1 MHDRDLTISLLRVAG
16 AAIICSIVILVGIY
30 PYRPNSVLGWLVL
43 YLASLPI
50 ALLFEVLG
58 DKLLNN
64 KATRKLRSSGGRVLY
79 GVVALGLVFVASIF
93 IVSWLEPYLG
103 KWGS

>member
-1 MHDRDLTISLLRVAG
+1 MNSLPIKLIVIFGSAF
-16 AAIICSIVILVGIY
+16 ICSAVILLGIY
-30 PYRPNSVLGWLVL
+30 PYRPNSLSGWAVL

-50 ALLFEVLG
+50 VFLFEVLG
-58 DKLLNN
+58 DKLLDN

>member
-1 MHDRDLTISLLRVAG
+1 L
-16 AAIICSIVILVGIY
+16 
-30 PYRPNSVLGWLVL
+30 L
-43 YLASLPI
+43 YLASVPI
-50 ALLFEVLG
+50 VFLFGVLG
-58 DKLLNN
+58 DKLLDN

>member
-1 MHDRDLTISLLRVAG
+1 MNNLPTKV
-16 AAIICSIVILVGIY
+16 IVIFSSAFICLAVILLGIY
-30 PYRPNSVLGWLVL
+30 PYRPNSFLGWSLL
-43 YLASLPI
+43 YLASVPI
-50 ALLFEVLG
+50 VFLFGVLG
-58 DKLLNN
+58 DKLLDN